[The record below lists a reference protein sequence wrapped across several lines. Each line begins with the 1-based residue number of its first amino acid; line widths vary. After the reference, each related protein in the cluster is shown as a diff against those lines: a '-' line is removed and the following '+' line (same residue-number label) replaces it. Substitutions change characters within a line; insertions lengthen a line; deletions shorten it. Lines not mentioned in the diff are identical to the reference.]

1 MALASSTDAK
11 KAHGAGLELVSSW
24 FDNPGQAAFDLFAD
38 PSSASG
44 RLELAPHQIEVISR
58 ILAGEDV
65 TWRAGHGVGK
75 TTTLAILVFLYLIF
89 KPFSKVPTTAPTWH
103 QVRNVLWTEI
113 AKWYERFRFRSYF
126 VLDTTRLSMRY
137 RPREW
142 FAIGI
147 ASNRQ
152 ENIEGFH
159 AARLLYLVEEAKGV
173 RDPIYDG
180 IDGAC
185 TEGGQRL
192 YVSTPG
198 SRVGKFYQSHHGRI
212 SSLFSVVHTNGELAD
227 RVSKKWI
234 ALKQLEW
241 GVESPIYIAKVRGE
255 FPQEG
260 DDVLYPLDFIDA
272 AVDAYGE
279 TVCGTCGKRGGQWDK
294 RREADVGCGCANPT
308 PRPAVAHGTHYAI
321 GCDVARFGFNK
332 TVAIGGSRTRFDRL
346 SAWERKPTT
355 ETTSRLIAIKRE
367 IEDGI
372 DGAVG
377 RKVDV
382 IAVDDSGL
390 GGGVTDQL
398 REAGHEVKAVLHGG
412 KTSEEGRELFAN
424 LKAEM
429 SWEFRKALDENRR
442 ARLEGKPGTFA
453 LLPNERLQGQLS
465 AMRRRYG
472 GKGVLSIV
480 DPDDPSIPAGELAP
494 GMKVSPDH
502 AHAAI
507 IAYHGACHAASVGVG
522 AVVHPSR
529 DDRDARRRR
538 LSGYILGRRLPR

>member
-1 MALASSTDAK
+1 MAIASQADRDRAK
-11 KAHGAGLELVSSW
+11 AAGLAVVASW
-24 FDNPGQAAFDLFAD
+24 ADNPGQAAFELFAD
-38 PSSASG
+38 PSSPSG
-44 RLELAPHQIEVISR
+44 RLELAPHQIDVITR

-75 TTTLAILVFLYLIF
+75 TTTLAVLVFLYLIF
-89 KPFSKVPTTAPTWH
+89 RPFSKVPTTAPTWH

-126 VLDTTRLSMRY
+126 ELDTTRLSMRH

-159 AARLLYLVEEAKGV
+159 ASRLLYVVDEAKGV

-185 TEGGQRL
+185 TEGGQRI
-192 YVSTPG
+192 YCSTPG

-212 SSLFSVVHTNGELAD
+212 AALFSVVHTNGETAE

-234 ALKQLEW
+234 DLKKVEW
-241 GVESPIYIAKVRGE
+241 GPDSPIYIAKVRGE

-260 DDVLYPLDFIDA
+260 DDVLYPLDFIDEAVA
-272 AVDAYGE
+272 AYQEIASD
-279 TVCGTCGKRGGQWDK
+279 GT
-294 RREADVGCGCANPT
+294 
-308 PRPAVAHGTHYAI
+308 PAVRHSTHYAI

-332 TVAIGGSRTRFDRL
+332 TVAVGGSKTRFDRL
-346 SAWERKPTT
+346 SSWERKPTT
-355 ETTSRLIAIKRE
+355 ETTARLIAIKHE
-367 IEDGI
+367 IEALG
-372 DGAVG
+372 G
-377 RKVDV
+377 RVDLV
-382 IAVDDSGL
+382 AIDDSGL

-398 REAGHEVKAVLHGG
+398 REAEIPVEAVLHGG
-412 KTSEEGRELFAN
+412 RPSDAGREFHAN

-429 SWEFRKALDENRR
+429 AWEFRKALDENRR
-442 ARLEGKPGTFA
+442 ARLEGKVGTFA
-453 LLPNERLQGQLS
+453 LLPDERLQGQLA

-480 DPDDPSIPAGELAP
+480 DPDDPTVPASELAP

-507 IAYHGACHAASVGVG
+507 IAYHAACLASSVGVG
-522 AVVHPSR
+522 AVLQP
-529 DDRDARRRR
+529 DPATKLARQRR
-538 LSGYILGRRLPR
+538 LSSYILGRRGLPGR